1 MKRVRRVSVQL
12 NEAQKRVVDWQDGS
26 LLVSAGPGSGKTACV
41 VHRIA
46 RMVKDGTR
54 PESIL
59 ATTFTRKAADE
70 MNKRLSS
77 MIDTTKMSIQTMHS
91 YCYRLLR
98 EHPNFKNWNVDD
110 KDIARIVLKDVLGYK
125 RMNWRGVDITR
136 VESYISMQ
144 RNHVVEPTTAIQQAH
159 SLYADP
165 RYAQAYVAYDE
176 EMLSRRL
183 MTFDDM
189 LYYGVLLL
197 EKDERVLDR
206 ERRRYKYIMVDEFQ
220 DSNYAQIRLAEL
232 VAIPDFNYVVVGDV
246 DQAIYQWRGA
256 MPEFMLDFAEKYGAT
271 VVELGTNYRSLPAI
285 VVHAKQCIECNELR
299 LPKTLVAN
307 RTNDATVKFVQS
319 TSTDDEARNI
329 REYIQQYD
337 VDGLKLDNVSVLMR
351 MNAQSR
357 AIEEEFSTHKIP
369 YIVLGSV
376 SFYERKEIKNILAYL
391 RLLVDPMDAR
401 FGEQSICRPFRYV
414 SKQALDNIRDYARQ
428 MPYIDAV
435 DMFVDR
441 GHLGPVVR
449 VELANYT
456 SMMRGLSAEHS
467 PAQVIKTVVESTNY
481 LSYLQAEEGSDTP
494 ETSRAGN
501 IGELVASATRFNTVT
516 NFIDYVDTQIK
527 LRKKNQ
533 RKNVD
538 GRVQVMT
545 VHKSKGLEF
554 QVVFI
559 IGTNEGVMPHAKG
572 DMEEERRLFY
582 VAMTRAKDDLYVSSI
597 TESVDPRGA
606 IISRF
611 VHEAGIIQDLTPEHE
626 GGIVET
632 SSEGND
638 ESTSVVQV

>member
-1 MKRVRRVSVQL
+1 
-12 NEAQKRVVDWQDGS
+12 
-26 LLVSAGPGSGKTACV
+26 
-41 VHRIA
+41 
-46 RMVKDGTR
+46 
-54 PESIL
+54 
-59 ATTFTRKAADE
+59 
-70 MNKRLSS
+70 
-77 MIDTTKMSIQTMHS
+77 
-91 YCYRLLR
+91 
-98 EHPNFKNWNVDD
+98 
-110 KDIARIVLKDVLGYK
+110 
-125 RMNWRGVDITR
+125 
-136 VESYISMQ
+136 
-144 RNHVVEPTTAIQQAH
+144 
-159 SLYADP
+159 
-165 RYAQAYVAYDE
+165 
-176 EMLSRRL
+176 
-183 MTFDDM
+183 
-189 LYYGVLLL
+189 
-197 EKDERVLDR
+197 
-206 ERRRYKYIMVDEFQ
+206 
-220 DSNYAQIRLAEL
+220 
-232 VAIPDFNYVVVGDV
+232 
-246 DQAIYQWRGA
+246 
-256 MPEFMLDFAEKYGAT
+256 
-271 VVELGTNYRSLPAI
+271 
-285 VVHAKQCIECNELR
+285 
-299 LPKTLVAN
+299 
-307 RTNDATVKFVQS
+307 
-319 TSTDDEARNI
+319 
-329 REYIQQYD
+329 
-337 VDGLKLDNVSVLMR
+337 
-351 MNAQSR
+351 
-357 AIEEEFSTHKIP
+357 
-369 YIVLGSV
+369 
-376 SFYERKEIKNILAYL
+376 
-391 RLLVDPMDAR
+391 
-401 FGEQSICRPFRYV
+401 
-414 SKQALDNIRDYARQ
+414 

-467 PAQVIKTVVESTNY
+467 PAQVIKKVVESTNY